1 MLINMK
7 KFFTRFA
14 TVAMTLVAAFSFVAC
29 DEEKVEEVAVS
40 DATVEVAV
48 TAKDA
53 QSATFAITTTKAV
66 AVAYYRTTDTKF
78 IGTGDF
84 VFKNGK
90 EVEPN
95 TTVSVSMP
103 YLEEMSDYRLIV
115 AARAENGAY
124 TVTNT
129 NVHVP
134 DFATSV
140 SISVD
145 KVTYSVADITVTPD
159 EHTVEF
165 MVGFGPASATVE
177 QFLAGEIPTM
187 NVEGNEAKEVGLEGL
202 KANTEYVVYAQSYNR
217 EGTGCDVVSKKFTTP
232 DGPAVD
238 IEVSMDNSIVAD
250 VKITPNQYVSQ
261 YAFIL
266 AQQAIWDEYKVMMG
280 TDDSGLLQTF
290 YSWDMTEMATEALE
304 DQVEMSGICG
314 DSFIIGVLVFDENGQ
329 PYDVQFETFSSPE
342 KDENA
347 AVATVEIGVGTL
359 TPNSAE
365 LSFTMGGGAVGYYCA
380 LLTKA
385 NYDDINS
392 KSETNLF
399 NNVVGFGTVMTQND
413 TDNWKVDA
421 GVDYVAVAVPFNV
434 NGADGGLGELVEARF
449 TAPIESTAAVAVAPA
464 VKAPKA
470 TYKYVTAE
478 QFAKIAK

>member
-14 TVAMTLVAAFSFVAC
+14 AVAMTLVAAFSFVAC
-29 DEEKVEEVAVS
+29 EEEKVDEVVVS

-53 QSATFAITTTKAV
+53 QSATFAITTTKAE
-66 AVAYYRTTDTKF
+66 AVAYYRTDDTKF
-78 IGTGDF
+78 IATGDF

-90 EVEPN
+90 EVEAN

-115 AARAENGAY
+115 AARAANGAY

-129 NVHVP
+129 DVHVP
-134 DFATSV
+134 DFATSI

-159 EHTVEF
+159 EHTAKF
-165 MVGFGPASATVE
+165 KVGFGPASATVE
-177 QFLAGEIPTM
+177 QFLAGEVSSM
-187 NVEGNEAKEVGLEGL
+187 NVDGNEAKKIGLEGL
-202 KANTEYVVYAQSYNR
+202 KANSEYVVFAQSYNR
-217 EGTGCDVVSKKFTTP
+217 EGTGCDVVTKKFTTP

-238 IEVSMDNSIVAD
+238 IEVSMTNTIVAD
-250 VKITPNQYVSQ
+250 MKLTPNQYVSG
-261 YAFIL
+261 YSFIV
-266 AQQAIWDEYKVMMG
+266 AQQAVWEEYKAMFGV
-280 TDDSGLLQTF
+280 DDEGMLQTF
-290 YSWDMTEMATEALE
+290 YEYYMTTDATGTVEG
-304 DQVEMSGICG
+304 QVEMSGMCG
-314 DSFIIGVLVFDENGQ
+314 DSFILAVLVFDENGQ
-329 PYDVQFETFSSPE
+329 PYGAQFKTFSSPE

-347 AVATVEIGVGTL
+347 AVATVQIGVGTL

-385 NYDDINS
+385 NYDDIVS

-399 NNVVGFGTVMTQND
+399 NNVYGFGTLMTEND

-421 GVDYVAVAVPFNV
+421 GVEYVAVAVPFNV
-434 NGADGGLGELVEARF
+434 NGADGGFGELVETRF
-449 TAPIESTAAVAVAPA
+449 TAPLTSTAAVTVAPA

-478 QFAKIAK
+478 QLAKMAK